1 MYPCPTC
8 GKQLTKKS
16 INTVGAGRI
25 DVDYCQNCGGIFFD
39 QGEVNRLSK
48 NATKD
53 LVEETKSHAEHQYG
67 IGTNTCPRCGASLR
81 RFFGES
87 VPDDVH
93 VLRCPDCRGTWF
105 DAENLTQFKEAQEA
119 KLNYF
124 RTWKLPL
131 PSLSAV
137 LIPIALLVTL
147 TGVTL
152 ITVDQVKR
160 GTYTQTRAREVL
172 TAPTVIVGADNT
184 TVTII
189 FTTTE
194 PARTTLL
201 FWYEKP
207 FGKAVLPISSELSTA
222 HQIQLENL
230 QAGKTYYYQIDIV
243 TAEHSFESEEY
254 VFTL

>member
-8 GKQLTKKS
+8 GKPLSKKT
-16 INTVGAGRI
+16 INTVGAGRLE
-25 DVDYCQNCGGIFFD
+25 VDYCANCGGIFFD

-48 NATKD
+48 GATED
-53 LVEETKSHAEHQYG
+53 LVEETASHAAHTYG
-67 IGTNTCPRCGASLR
+67 QGTNTCPRCGASLR

-105 DAENLTQFKEAQEA
+105 DTDNLTQFKEAQQA

-137 LIPIALLVTL
+137 LIPIALLITL

-152 ITVDQVKR
+152 ITVEQVKE
-160 GTYTQTRAREVL
+160 GTYTQIRARDVL
-172 TAPTVIVGADNT
+172 TTPTVIIGADNT
-184 TVTII
+184 AVTII

-194 PARTTLL
+194 SART
-201 FWYEKP
+201 
-207 FGKAVLPISSELSTA
+207 
-222 HQIQLENL
+222 
-230 QAGKTYYYQIDIV
+230 
-243 TAEHSFESEEY
+243 
-254 VFTL
+254 